1 MESELNDRT
10 EERGRPSC
18 FPFVFLDK
26 SLLLQPE
33 ENACQML
40 PMIRYVYVALGIL
53 SCALGVIGIFVP
65 LLPTTPFLLLSAAL
79 LFRSSPRL
87 YNRLLNHPQ
96 LGPYIRNFREHKA
109 IPLRVKII
117 SVSLV
122 WITILHAVIFL
133 LDHWVLESLL
143 LLLAAGITA
152 YILHFKTLR

>member
-1 MESELNDRT
+1 
-10 EERGRPSC
+10 
-18 FPFVFLDK
+18 
-26 SLLLQPE
+26 
-33 ENACQML
+33 ML

-87 YNRLLNHPQ
+87 YSRLLNHPQ

>member
-1 MESELNDRT
+1 MPIRKNVCKTGAVLLLR
-10 EERGRPSC
+10 
-18 FPFVFLDK
+18 K
-26 SLLLQPE
+26 SLHLQPE
-33 ENACQML
+33 ENSSQML
-40 PMIRYVYVALGIL
+40 PIIRYTYISLGIL

>member
-1 MESELNDRT
+1 
-10 EERGRPSC
+10 
-18 FPFVFLDK
+18 
-26 SLLLQPE
+26 
-33 ENACQML
+33 
-40 PMIRYVYVALGIL
+40 MIRYVYVALGIL

-79 LFRSSPRL
+79 FFRSSPRL

>member
-1 MESELNDRT
+1 MGKTDVHA
-10 EERGRPSC
+10 C
-18 FPFVFLDK
+18 FMFPQK
-26 SLLLQPE
+26 SVLLQPE

-40 PMIRYVYVALGIL
+40 PVIRYVYVLLGIL

-79 LFRSSPRL
+79 FFRSSPRL

-117 SVSLV
+117 SISLV

>member
-1 MESELNDRT
+1 MPIRKNVCKVRAVLLLR
-10 EERGRPSC
+10 
-18 FPFVFLDK
+18 K
-26 SLLLQPE
+26 SLHLQPE
-33 ENACQML
+33 ENSSQML
-40 PMIRYVYVALGIL
+40 PIIRYTYISLGIL